1 MALMMIPS
9 KTAQITLHDKDYF
22 SVNTMIDNA
31 RALMAPG
38 QGRAEI
44 RCPICGGGGWV
55 ISRDY
60 NNGETPVAMCDSGC
74 FECWE

>member
-1 MALMMIPS
+1 MALLARPTKS
-9 KTAQITLHDKDYF
+9 FQTLHDVDYTKVF
-22 SVNTMIDNA
+22 TMIKNA
-31 RALMAPG
+31 RAVMKPG
-38 QGRAEI
+38 DIRVDT
-44 RCPICGGGGWV
+44 RCPVCGGIAWV